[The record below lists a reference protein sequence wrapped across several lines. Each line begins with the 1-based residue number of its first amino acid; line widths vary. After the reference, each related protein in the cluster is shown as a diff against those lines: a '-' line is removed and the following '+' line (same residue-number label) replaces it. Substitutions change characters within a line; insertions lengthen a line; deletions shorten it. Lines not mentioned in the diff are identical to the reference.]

1 MNELTVLISETQ
13 MEDLV
18 ERLTKRLTATS
29 ADRRKPVTFSE
40 AAKLLGVCRR
50 TVERRV
56 EEGQIRRVPHTA
68 KQLIPIS
75 EIDRLL
81 S

>member
-1 MNELTVLISETQ
+1 MNELTILISESQ
-13 MEDLV
+13 MDDLAD
-18 ERLTKRLTATS
+18 RITKRLS
-29 ADRRKPVTFSE
+29 GSCADRRKPVSFSD

-56 EEGQIRRVPHTA
+56 EEGQIRRVPHIA

-75 EIDRLL
+75 EIERLL